1 MRNPKALVARTQAAA
16 PEHKPYHHGDLR
28 RALLSAAEAIL
39 EREGPAA
46 LTLRAAARE
55 AGVSP
60 AAPYHHFTD
69 KDELLLAVGRLGFDN
84 LKQALAAVAKTVDRD
99 ERPFAL
105 GMAYVAFAQAHP
117 ALYRVMY
124 DCARRTD
131 AMPSGPR
138 GEGDEGGFHLIR
150 DAIGQAA
157 GKEMSEIDVYLA
169 AIASWCAV
177 HGLAEMSG
185 FAEFRPLKEAMGGE
199 QAFLRGVLDHM
210 SLNRRPRT

>member
-1 MRNPKALVARTQAAA
+1 MKNPKAEAAQAQAAA

-28 RALLSAAEAIL
+28 RALLSAAETIL
-39 EREGPAA
+39 EREGPGA

-69 KDELLLAVGRLGFDN
+69 KDELMLAVGRLGFDN
-84 LKQALAAVAKTVDRD
+84 LRQALAAAAKTADRE
-99 ERPFAL
+99 ERPLVL

-124 DCARRTD
+124 DSARRTE
-131 AMPSGPR
+131 GIPR
-138 GEGDEGGFHLIR
+138 GESEEGGFHLVKS
-150 DAIGQAA
+150 AIGEAA
-157 GKEMSEIDVYLA
+157 GTEMSEIDVHLA

-185 FAEFRPLKEAMGGE
+185 FVDFRPLKEALGGE
-199 QAFLRGVLDHM
+199 EAFLRGVLSHM
-210 SLNRRPRT
+210 RFRRPQD